1 MALFER
7 RPAGLISPKC
17 DQQENEL
24 DVASLLSLYAQPLF
38 EAATVAQDGVYAVT
52 LHKESDPSS
61 EVVGESL
68 PPGALMHIVEQC
80 ELDNGTRRARIVL
93 KGDVVPF
100 GWLDMTG
107 PDGRPSLRPAFARPL
122 YEVVKPPIVRK
133 RFELTSTVV
142 GTLPV
147 GTQLHVAEVR
157 RTSEGVQRCCVV
169 LLGDDAPFGWLTSRH
184 PIKGTV
190 TIREVGKNG
199 QVKPMPDYR
208 VPALQPTMRQPIP
221 QYGSSAAQLGSSYV
235 RTPSSTPRRP
245 SSTPNSA
252 RGHLTSSSPV
262 MPTPPAM
269 RAVDVSDSSTA
280 DNVRKS
286 SGRAKKQETDERGVP
301 FNFRTIPACELD
313 ANAARFLARADE
325 DEAQLEESKKQL
337 LFKLGEEL
345 VSRNI
350 KVNELVAKW
359 AKRGEEPVS
368 KQEFRVAV
376 RKFLEKTI
384 KPEVKEIDELFDLF
398 DTDADG
404 HIDVAELKQAFKKLQ
419 DGARTAS
426 ETSDRVHAKAEQL
439 RLRAQQ
445 SKDAAAA
452 TRAAEK
458 ADGDLMTL
466 KDKTNVEARLGQILQ
481 ARNVKV
487 NEVVNK
493 WDKTGNG
500 VSPEE
505 FCSNV
510 RALGLNAGDE
520 ELDGLFK
527 SLDEDGGGTL
537 DAAEIK
543 VALKRLQ
550 GAQKDASKA
559 AKQVMKT
566 ATEFE
571 KLARFAQWELQ
582 QLLLA
587 EEKAEAELAEKAA
600 REEAEREAAFT
611 QQKAAR
617 AAAAAEKKN
626 ASARARAEFE
636 ASVAARRNSVATG
649 NGGK

>member
-1 MALFER
+1 
-7 RPAGLISPKC
+7 
-17 DQQENEL
+17 
-24 DVASLLSLYAQPLF
+24 
-38 EAATVAQDGVYAVT
+38 
-52 LHKESDPSS
+52 
-61 EVVGESL
+61 
-68 PPGALMHIVEQC
+68 
-80 ELDNGTRRARIVL
+80 
-93 KGDVVPF
+93 
-100 GWLDMTG
+100 
-107 PDGRPSLRPAFARPL
+107 
-122 YEVVKPPIVRK
+122 
-133 RFELTSTVV
+133 
-142 GTLPV
+142 
-147 GTQLHVAEVR
+147 
-157 RTSEGVQRCCVV
+157 
-169 LLGDDAPFGWLTSRH
+169 
-184 PIKGTV
+184 
-190 TIREVGKNG
+190 
-199 QVKPMPDYR
+199 
-208 VPALQPTMRQPIP
+208 
-221 QYGSSAAQLGSSYV
+221 
-235 RTPSSTPRRP
+235 
-245 SSTPNSA
+245 
-252 RGHLTSSSPV
+252 
-262 MPTPPAM
+262 
-269 RAVDVSDSSTA
+269 
-280 DNVRKS
+280 
-286 SGRAKKQETDERGVP
+286 
-301 FNFRTIPACELD
+301 
-313 ANAARFLARADE
+313 
-325 DEAQLEESKKQL
+325 
-337 LFKLGEEL
+337 
-345 VSRNI
+345 
-350 KVNELVAKW
+350 
-359 AKRGEEPVS
+359 
-368 KQEFRVAV
+368 
-376 RKFLEKTI
+376 
-384 KPEVKEIDELFDLF
+384 
-398 DTDADG
+398 
-404 HIDVAELKQAFKKLQ
+404 
-419 DGARTAS
+419 
-426 ETSDRVHAKAEQL
+426 
-439 RLRAQQ
+439 
-445 SKDAAAA
+445 
-452 TRAAEK
+452 
-458 ADGDLMTL
+458 MTL